1 MRGDSGNPKYT
12 GKVKWFNNKSGFGF
26 ITVVNECELSGKDI
40 FAHHSS
46 IVVKEN
52 IYKYLVQGEYVE
64 FTIHQ
69 VETKKKDEQLLK
81 KLSLE
86 EYFSIDHNDDHDD
99 DTINIML
106 QEIKE
111 QQSEEA
117 NKEEGNDH
125 NDHKSDKSND
135 DDDSDNDDD
144 EDDEDISITDHNE
157 EGINNIMMT
166 SFEEEIGLNEAMLE
180 SLHVKLLALEE
191 EIEQEK

>member
-1 MRGDSGNPKYT
+1 MNM
-12 GKVKWFNNKSGFGF
+12 
-26 ITVVNECELSGKDI
+26 
-40 FAHHSS
+40 
-46 IVVKEN
+46 
-52 IYKYLVQGEYVE
+52 
-64 FTIHQ
+64 
-69 VETKKKDEQLLK
+69 
-81 KLSLE
+81 
-86 EYFSIDHNDDHDD
+86 
-99 DTINIML
+99 ML

-111 QQSEEA
+111 QQGEEA
-117 NKEEGNDH
+117 NKEEGNDHNDH

-144 EDDEDISITDHNE
+144 EEDDEDISITDHNE